1 MTKINQSNTKELQE
15 HRWNVCNRCLLME
28 ELPFGKIC
36 SSAKYVNLT
45 TNKISRLPLPGYVS
59 GCGCKLKNKI
69 ENEYSHCPI
78 EKW

>member
-1 MTKINQSNTKELQE
+1 
-15 HRWNVCNRCLLME
+15 ME

>member
-1 MTKINQSNTKELQE
+1 
-15 HRWNVCNRCLLME
+15 ME

-45 TNKISRLPLPGYVS
+45 TNKTSRLPLPGYVS

-69 ENEYSHCPI
+69 ENLQLMQSAEEVKKI
-78 EKW
+78 

>member
-1 MTKINQSNTKELQE
+1 MQKTDQLSIEEIKQK
-15 HRWNVCNRCLLME
+15 RWDICNRCLLME
-28 ELPFGKIC
+28 DLPFGKIC
-36 SSAKYVNLT
+36 SSAKYVQLS
-45 TNKISRLPLPGYVS
+45 TNKVSRLPLPGYVS